1 MAKTIFF
8 SSIMSPLRSK
18 TKKSFQKQQLQNSV
32 MDLPD
37 RFPNSLYKPSILWPA
52 QPFLYTEF

>member
-1 MAKTIFF
+1 
-8 SSIMSPLRSK
+8 MSPLRSK